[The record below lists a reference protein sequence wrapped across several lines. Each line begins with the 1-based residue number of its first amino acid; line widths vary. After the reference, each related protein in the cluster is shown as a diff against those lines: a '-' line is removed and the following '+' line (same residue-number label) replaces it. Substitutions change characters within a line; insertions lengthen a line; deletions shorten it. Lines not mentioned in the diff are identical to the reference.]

1 MARRKSKKVQR
12 TRRSAVP
19 TSAAEPLEQFIS
31 EEEFLPLLAG
41 QANAFFRL
49 GNFLLAARRETWG
62 ETHMFSLSTE
72 ANALESF
79 LDDFSARNNR
89 TFSYFTEIVAS
100 VRGFANAAHALH
112 HLKRRL
118 TKYGVH
124 ADDDPKFSAELD
136 AALDWSNG
144 SIEKLLNE
152 LYKGAE
158 TLKLAITREALGGT
172 SFPSAF
178 ARLRLKIN
186 VDEEDVVDETQRI
199 AELATKY
206 LKICD
211 IVDSIGIEK
220 FDDPVRLRH
229 FVTKNCSEEK
239 ARQYET
245 SVHNLQ
251 SKYDT
256 YIKNTSYEVKDANLR
271 ALRGFISITLHL
283 LEYVTHLVHFYERH
297 ENDIRY
303 EPTKQRIARVIVK
316 GDVLEHAVNFGL
328 YYSAEFLKRGREPA
342 LAIFPEYTKLRE
354 QGFDV
359 PSHVEL
365 HLRPATLIHKVAMH
379 YGTPLQMCLGDGDWI
394 DVSSLIR
401 VVMEIGMNSNAR
413 KVVFRGDENALR
425 DLKLLFDAGFG
436 EGGDGFPKELD
447 YLQ

>member
-49 GNFLLAARRETWG
+49 GNFCWRRAARPGAKPTCSRSRRRRTR
-62 ETHMFSLSTE
+62 
-72 ANALESF
+72 LESF

-342 LAIFPEYTKLRE
+342 LAIFPEYTKAARAGLRRA
-354 QGFDV
+354 
-359 PSHVEL
+359 L
-365 HLRPATLIHKVAMH
+365 ARRAAPA
-379 YGTPLQMCLGDGDWI
+379 PGDAHPQ
-394 DVSSLIR
+394 SCH
-401 VVMEIGMNSNAR
+401 
-413 KVVFRGDENALR
+413 ALR
-425 DLKLLFDAGFG
+425 DAAPDVPRRRRLDRRLVAHPCRH
-436 EGGDGFPKELD
+436 GDRDE
-447 YLQ
+447 